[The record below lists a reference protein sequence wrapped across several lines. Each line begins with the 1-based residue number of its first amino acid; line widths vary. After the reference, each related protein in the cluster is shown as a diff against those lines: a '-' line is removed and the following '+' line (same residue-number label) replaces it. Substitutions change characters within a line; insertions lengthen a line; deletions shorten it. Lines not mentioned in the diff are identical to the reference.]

1 MKLIR
6 FFLMLVMTLL
16 VLPISA
22 QRFADILKRAY
33 DTPNKVYQ
41 YYVQGKAD
49 SIWAMGSSNLKGALT
64 AGQLAEAVASLEAQL
79 GKPLSAEPWTVSKQM
94 GISAFTRRVRFAN
107 YSAILLV
114 GLNEVGEVEAF
125 TLTGLQPLASQTLQ
139 GNELKISIRTGDIT
153 LPGILTRPAQS
164 DKQPVPVAILVHGS
178 GPSNMDET
186 VGPNKPFA
194 DLAQGLAK
202 RGIAVIRYDKRT
214 KVYPDRFMPGM
225 KGDYDS
231 ETVDDALSAIALA
244 KNMQGI
250 DSSRVFIV
258 GHSLGAML
266 APRIAERA
274 RNVAGIICMAAPTLK
289 LPDMM
294 KNQLEYLGMS
304 KDSIAQTIS
313 QLKASL
319 PMGYLAFDDSY
330 SPTATAKRLTL
341 PMLLLQGGRDYQVT
355 MDDFARWKKV
365 LAGHKNARF
374 KAYPQLNHLFM
385 EGKGKSTPD
394 EYMQPG
400 HVADGVIN
408 DISDFILS
416 IK

>member
-1 MKLIR
+1 
-6 FFLMLVMTLL
+6 MT
-16 VLPISA
+16 
-22 QRFADILKRAY
+22 
-33 DTPNKVYQ
+33 
-41 YYVQGKAD
+41 
-49 SIWAMGSSNLKGALT
+49 
-64 AGQLAEAVASLEAQL
+64 
-79 GKPLSAEPWTVSKQM
+79 
-94 GISAFTRRVRFAN
+94 
-107 YSAILLV
+107 
-114 GLNEVGEVEAF
+114 
-125 TLTGLQPLASQTLQ
+125 QPLA
-139 GNELKISIRTGDIT
+139 
-153 LPGILTRPAQS
+153 
-164 DKQPVPVAILVHGS
+164 
-178 GPSNMDET
+178 PS
-186 VGPNKPFA
+186 
-194 DLAQGLAK
+194 
-202 RGIAVIRYDKRT
+202 
-214 KVYPDRFMPGM
+214 
-225 KGDYDS
+225 
-231 ETVDDALSAIALA
+231 
-244 KNMQGI
+244 
-250 DSSRVFIV
+250 
-258 GHSLGAML
+258 
-266 APRIAERA
+266 IAERA

-374 KAYPQLNHLFM
+374 KAYPLLNHLFM

-400 HVADGVIN
+400 HIADGVIN